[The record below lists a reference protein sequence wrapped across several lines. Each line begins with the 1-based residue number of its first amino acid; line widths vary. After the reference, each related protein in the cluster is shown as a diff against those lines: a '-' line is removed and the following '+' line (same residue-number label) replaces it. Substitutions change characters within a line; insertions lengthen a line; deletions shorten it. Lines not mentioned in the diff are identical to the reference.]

1 MQFLAN
7 GASGLV
13 GQFVQSRVLVVI
25 KLVLER
31 VLILYLLTVVV
42 SALDNRM
49 ELRLATTNIA
59 QVNVCLTNKM
69 FNWRLVL
76 LIIV

>member
-1 MQFLAN
+1 MQFLAD

-13 GQFVQSRVLVVI
+13 GQFVQSRVLMVI

-42 SALDNRM
+42 SVLENPL
-49 ELRLATTNIA
+49 ELRLAPTNLA
-59 QVNVCLTNKM
+59 QVNVRSNNDMLN
-69 FNWRLVL
+69 
-76 LIIV
+76 